1 MGKLLAEH
9 WPHLIFVAIGVVA
22 FLWTAYRPGRD
33 GYDPAPRGGDG
44 YGPVA
49 RGGEGYGPVARAGD
63 GYGPVARGQVGCD
76 PAPPRVVALAAA
88 AREASAPWPE
98 PEPARPPGSV
108 RRSAARRGLIALGP
122 LLGAMATGAVLYGIN
137 VGGRSLPWAVIWVHA
152 GISTL
157 ALLLVAYKIG
167 DVGMLRVRRAFG
179 RDRLCD
185 LVSVGLA
192 LVSVPLALT
201 GAALL
206 FAPAGGS
213 FLSYIHL
220 ITSVWWTVL
229 LAWHLRRYMGASVR
243 AARGSG
249 SENRA
254 DFLLEGRDMAADDVP
269 RSVGVPG

>member
-1 MGKLLAEH
+1 VGKLLAEH

-49 RGGEGYGPVARAGD
+49 RGRD
-63 GYGPVARGQVGCD
+63 GYGPVARGRDGYGPVARGREGDD
-76 PAPPRVVALAAA
+76 PAPPGVVALAAA
-88 AREASAPWPE
+88 AREASAPSPEPEPE
-98 PEPARPPGSV
+98 PEPARPAGTV
-108 RRSAARRGLIALGP
+108 RRSAARRGLLALGP
-122 LLGAMATGAVLYGIN
+122 VLGAMATGAVLYGIN

-167 DVGMLRVRRAFG
+167 DVGMLRVRRALG

-192 LVSVPLALT
+192 FVSVPLALT

-243 AARGSG
+243 AARGVTFR
-249 SENRA
+249 E
-254 DFLLEGRDMAADDVP
+254 P
-269 RSVGVPG
+269 RGFPARRSRCGCR

>member
-33 GYDPAPRGGDG
+33 GYDRAPRGGEGYGPVARGGDG

-49 RGGEGYGPVARAGD
+49 RGQE
-63 GYGPVARGQVGCD
+63 GCD

-88 AREASAPWPE
+88 AREASAPSPEPE
-98 PEPARPPGSV
+98 PEPARPAGTV
-108 RRSAARRGLIALGP
+108 RRAAARRGLLALGP

-167 DVGMLRVRRAFG
+167 DVGMLRVRRALG

-192 LVSVPLALT
+192 FVSLPLALT

-229 LAWHLRRYMGASVR
+229 LAWHLRRYMGASLR
-243 AARGSG
+243 AARGSH

-254 DFLLEGRDMAADDVP
+254 DFLLEGRDVAADDVP

>member
-22 FLWTAYRPGRD
+22 FLWTAYRPGREE
-33 GYDPAPRGGDG
+33 
-44 YGPVA
+44 YGPPS
-49 RGGEGYGPVARAGD
+49 RGREDYGPSS
-63 GYGPVARGQVGCD
+63 RGREAHD
-76 PAPPRVVALAAA
+76 AAPGGVVALAAA
-88 AREASAPWPE
+88 ARDASAPS
-98 PEPARPPGSV
+98 PAPAPGLAPVRPAGTV

-122 LLGAMATGAVLYGIN
+122 LLGAIATGAILYGIN
-137 VGGRSLPWAVIWVHA
+137 VGRRSLPWAVIWVHA

-167 DVGMLRVRRAFG
+167 DIGRLRIRRAFA

-243 AARGSG
+243 AARGSR

-254 DFLLEGRDMAADDVP
+254 DLLLEGRDVAADDVP
-269 RSVGVPG
+269 GAVGVPG

>member
-9 WPHLIFVAIGVVA
+9 WPHLIFVVIGVAA
-22 FLWTAYRPGRD
+22 FLWTAYRPGRE
-33 GYDPAPRGGDG
+33 GSDPLSPRSRAGEDYGPSPASPRAREAYGSLPRGRVGQDSAPRG
-44 YGPVA
+44 
-49 RGGEGYGPVARAGD
+49 
-63 GYGPVARGQVGCD
+63 
-76 PAPPRVVALAAA
+76 VVALAAA
-88 AREASAPWPE
+88 AREASAPVL
-98 PEPARPPGSV
+98 EPAPVRPAGTV
-108 RRSAARRGLIALGP
+108 RRSAAQRGLLALGP
-122 LLGAMATGAVLYGIN
+122 LLGAIATGAILYGIN

-157 ALLLVAYKIG
+157 ALLLVAHKIG
-167 DVGMLRVRRAFG
+167 DVGMLRIRRAFA

-185 LVSVGLA
+185 LVSVGLF

-229 LAWHLRRYMGASVR
+229 LVWHLRRYMGASLR
-243 AARGSG
+243 AARRARSK
-249 SENRA
+249 NRA
-254 DFLLEGRDMAADDVP
+254 DLLLEGRDVAADDVP
-269 RSVGVPG
+269 RAVGVAG

>member
-33 GYDPAPRGGDG
+33 GYDPAPRG
-44 YGPVA
+44 
-49 RGGEGYGPVARAGD
+49 
-63 GYGPVARGQVGCD
+63 
-76 PAPPRVVALAAA
+76 VVALAAA
-88 AREASAPWPE
+88 AREASAPEPERE
-98 PEPARPPGSV
+98 PEPARPAGTV
-108 RRSAARRGLIALGP
+108 RRSAARRGLLALGP

-137 VGGRSLPWAVIWVHA
+137 VDGRSLPWAVIWVHA

-167 DVGMLRVRRAFG
+167 DVGMLRVRRAFW

-192 LVSVPLALT
+192 FVSVPLALT

-220 ITSVWWTVL
+220 ITSVWWTAL
-229 LAWHLRRYMGASVR
+229 LAWHLRRYMGPSVR
-243 AARGSG
+243 AARGSR

>member
-1 MGKLLAEH
+1 VGKLLAEH
-9 WPHLIFVAIGVVA
+9 WPHLIFVAIGVAA
-22 FLWTAYRPGRD
+22 FLWTAYRPGRED
-33 GYDPAPRGGDG
+33 YEAAPRGREAA
-44 YGPVA
+44 GPTPGSRQGNGVSP
-49 RGGEGYGPVARAGD
+49 RG
-63 GYGPVARGQVGCD
+63 
-76 PAPPRVVALAAA
+76 VVALAAA
-88 AREASAPWPE
+88 AREASEPLGAPGSAAESAPGSV
-98 PEPARPPGSV
+98 PARPAGAV
-108 RRSAARRGLIALGP
+108 RRSAARRGLLALGP
-122 LLGAMATGAVLYGIN
+122 LLGAIATGAILYGIN

-157 ALLLVAYKIG
+157 ALLLVAYKVG
-167 DVGMLRVRRAFG
+167 DVGALRIRRAFA

-229 LAWHLRRYMGASVR
+229 LVWHVHRYMGASLR
-243 AARGSG
+243 AVHGSR
-249 SENRA
+249 SKNRA
-254 DFLLEGRDMAADDVP
+254 DLLLEGRDVAADDFP

>member
-22 FLWTAYRPGRD
+22 FLWTAYRPGRE
-33 GYDPAPRGGDG
+33 GYDPAPPG
-44 YGPVA
+44 
-49 RGGEGYGPVARAGD
+49 
-63 GYGPVARGQVGCD
+63 
-76 PAPPRVVALAAA
+76 VVALAAA
-88 AREASAPWPE
+88 AREASASLPAPGQ
-98 PEPARPPGSV
+98 ARPAGTV
-108 RRSAARRGLIALGP
+108 RRSAARRGLLALGP

-157 ALLLVAYKIG
+157 ALLVVAYKIG

-179 RDRLCD
+179 RDLCD

-243 AARGSG
+243 AARGSR

-254 DFLLEGRDMAADDVP
+254 DFLLEGRDVAADDVP
-269 RSVGVPG
+269 RSHGVPG

>member
-9 WPHLIFVAIGVVA
+9 WPHLIFVAIGVAA
-22 FLWTAYRPGRD
+22 FLWTAYHPRREDFGASARGRE
-33 GYDPAPRGGDG
+33 A
-44 YGPVA
+44 YGPVPAGREVHDREA
-49 RGGEGYGPVARAGD
+49 RG
-63 GYGPVARGQVGCD
+63 
-76 PAPPRVVALAAA
+76 VVALAAA
-88 AREASAPWPE
+88 AREASAPSLA
-98 PEPARPPGSV
+98 PAPVRPAGTV
-108 RRSAARRGLIALGP
+108 RRSAARRGLLALGP
-122 LLGAMATGAVLYGIN
+122 LLGAIATGAILYGIN

-167 DVGMLRVRRAFG
+167 DIGMLRIRRAFA

-192 LVSVPLALT
+192 FVSVPLALT

-206 FAPAGGS
+206 FAPAGAS

-229 LAWHLRRYMGASVR
+229 LVLHLRRYIRASVR
-243 AARGSG
+243 AARGSH

-254 DFLLEGRDMAADDVP
+254 DLLLEGRDVAAQDVP

>member
-9 WPHLIFVAIGVVA
+9 WPHLIFVAIGVAA
-22 FLWTAYRPGRD
+22 FLWTAYRPGQAGPD
-33 GYDPAPRGGDG
+33 APAHAPAPLG
-44 YGPVA
+44 
-49 RGGEGYGPVARAGD
+49 
-63 GYGPVARGQVGCD
+63 
-76 PAPPRVVALAAA
+76 VVALAAA
-88 AREASAPWPE
+88 AREASAPSPAPV
-98 PEPARPPGSV
+98 PEPATAPVRPARSV
-108 RRSAARRGLIALGP
+108 RRSAARRGLVALGP
-122 LLGAMATGAVLYGIN
+122 LLGAIATGAILYGVN
-137 VGGRSLPWAVIWVHA
+137 VDGVGGDSVPWAVIWVHA

-157 ALLLVAYKIG
+157 ALLLVAYKID
-167 DVGMLRVRRAFG
+167 DVGMLRIRRAFA

-192 LVSVPLALT
+192 FVSVPLALT

-220 ITSVWWTVL
+220 ITSVWWTAL
-229 LAWHLRRYMGASVR
+229 LVWHVRRYMGASVR
-243 AARGSG
+243 AARRSR

-254 DFLLEGRDMAADDVP
+254 DLLLEGRDVAADDVP

>member
-33 GYDPAPRGGDG
+33 GYDPAPHGRDGDG
-44 YGPVA
+44 PCPREREV
-49 RGGEGYGPVARAGD
+49 
-63 GYGPVARGQVGCD
+63 CD
-76 PAPPRVVALAAA
+76 PAPHGVLALAAA
-88 AREASAPWPE
+88 AREASAPLPALA
-98 PEPARPPGSV
+98 PARPAGTV
-108 RRSAARRGLIALGP
+108 RRSAARRGLLALGP
-122 LLGAMATGAVLYGIN
+122 LLGAIATGAVLYGVN

-167 DVGMLRVRRAFG
+167 DVGMLRVRRAFA

-192 LVSVPLALT
+192 FVSVPLALT

-229 LAWHLRRYMGASVR
+229 LARHLRRYMGASVR
-243 AARGSG
+243 AARGSR

-254 DFLLEGRDMAADDVP
+254 DFLLEGRDVAADDVP
-269 RSVGVPG
+269 RSVGIPG